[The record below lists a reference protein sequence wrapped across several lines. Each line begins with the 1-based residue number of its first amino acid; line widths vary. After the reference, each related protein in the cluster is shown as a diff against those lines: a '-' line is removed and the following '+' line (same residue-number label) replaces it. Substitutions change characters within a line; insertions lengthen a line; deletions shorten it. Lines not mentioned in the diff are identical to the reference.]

1 MSPTLASMLDGDKRD
16 ASALLWWQRMR
27 YAERVRHARRE
38 RERRARGRKAAP
50 GLASTK
56 QCRA

>member
-1 MSPTLASMLDGDKRD
+1 MSPTLASMLEGDKRD

-27 YAERVRHARRE
+27 YAERIRQARRE
-38 RERRARGRKAAP
+38 RKQRTRGKEAVP